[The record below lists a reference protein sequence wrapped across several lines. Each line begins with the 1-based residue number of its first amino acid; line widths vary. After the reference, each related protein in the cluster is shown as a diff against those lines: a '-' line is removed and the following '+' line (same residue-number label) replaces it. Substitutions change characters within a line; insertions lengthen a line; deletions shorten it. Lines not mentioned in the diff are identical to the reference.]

1 MCYSPS
7 VCLGAGPAHSG
18 EAQAEGGC
26 DEQVHA
32 LVEELR
38 GEHAPDEQ
46 VVAQGGDQDD
56 VGGHRD
62 GAEQRVAEAG
72 PPQCRT
78 AAGEG
83 TRVSALCSVPV
94 LSLAFVL

>member
-1 MCYSPS
+1 MCYFPS
-7 VCLGAGPAHSG
+7 VCLGAGPVHGG

-38 GEHAPDEQ
+38 GKHTPYEQ
-46 VVAQGGDQDD
+46 VVAQGRHQDD

-72 PPQCRT
+72 APQRRT
-78 AAGEG
+78 AAGKG
-83 TRVSALCSVPV
+83 KWG
-94 LSLAFVL
+94 